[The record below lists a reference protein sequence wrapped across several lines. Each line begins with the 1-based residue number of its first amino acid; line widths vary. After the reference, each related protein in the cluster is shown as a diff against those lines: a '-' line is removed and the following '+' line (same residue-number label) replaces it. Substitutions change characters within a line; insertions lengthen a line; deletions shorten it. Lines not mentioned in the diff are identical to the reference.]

1 MEGGWE
7 VGFAQ
12 GVVALAA
19 YLMFEIALYL
29 DG

>member
-1 MEGGWE
+1 MEEWE
-7 VGFAQ
+7 VVFCQ
-12 GVVALAA
+12 CVVALVA